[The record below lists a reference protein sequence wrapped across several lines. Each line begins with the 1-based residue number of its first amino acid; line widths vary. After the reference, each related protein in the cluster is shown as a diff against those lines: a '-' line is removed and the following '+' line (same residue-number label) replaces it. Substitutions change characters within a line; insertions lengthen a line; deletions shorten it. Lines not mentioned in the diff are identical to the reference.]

1 MSRSETRQS
10 EFRRLAVQYIR
21 THCPARPLFRFSVG
35 DNEEQ
40 PVLRCRLG
48 DMTLSLLDKSLVVST
63 VGVIWADAYGGPIRG
78 MHSDHW
84 EVHLKT
90 LRDAMILERLADV

>member
-1 MSRSETRQS
+1 
-10 EFRRLAVQYIR
+10 
-21 THCPARPLFRFSVG
+21 
-35 DNEEQ
+35 
-40 PVLRCRLG
+40 
-48 DMTLSLLDKSLVVST
+48 MTLSLLDKSLVVST